1 MTRLNGPNGGIGF
14 CERGSRKFA
23 RTLPGRTAHPWEI
36 VQKGHERPKLGGIV
50 ANVDCEVLERKK
62 CRRKILN
69 ANQIFSQFYVDSSG
83 ILWVMN
89 G

>member
-1 MTRLNGPNGGIGF
+1 MGQTGELVFVNMVP
-14 CERGSRKFA
+14 RKFA

-69 ANQIFSQFYVDSSG
+69 ANQIFSQFYVDSSD

-89 G
+89 E